1 MDAFSRPDYYP
12 TPSSNVVQYRE
23 PYGFKGK
30 RSILNADLVA
40 LIVDLSSP
48 TDAVD
53 YTVIS
58 DFFLVYRNFVSPVQ
72 LQELLVSR
80 FYWCIDEIVSGRAEK
95 MKRRKIGE
103 IALVR
108 TFVLLRHWILNYFV
122 QDFLVDVNLRLK
134 FIKFLNIYLQDL
146 PKIVRC
152 TILNL
157 KKSWIHCTKRVWTNL
172 HLGEPR
178 SIGEDELWIFY
189 EIKDFT
195 ELDELKK
202 RDSQLS
208 TYAIQGS
215 SSPNFRNQS
224 VLSLYKSSDVFHLP
238 VPSPV
243 DKRKRD
249 NRTASM
255 ILFPQDTSNVKNVDP
270 RVRATAGAK
279 NLAPP
284 HRSTLRGQT
293 KRINRL
299 SRITKVSTVM
309 KDVEY
314 PSTPGIDK
322 VIPPTPAKKVEIILQ
337 LPDENKSGL
346 PVKNPHAQNHSK
358 GDVRRSVSWNKV
370 TGINRTSNMM
380 RNRTSRSASTGR
392 ASTNFRSSVMHH
404 GAMSLLNKWRKNHA
418 FSKHNEMDATSSSS
432 PSKNDTLT
440 DGNGK
445 KEMDNF
451 VKYVISISSLEDR
464 NFAPREMENL
474 VLTKFDLLSAR
485 TIEEVEYLVTLENN
499 LIKELNDTVAHTSEI
514 PSPVRRNTEDGQ
526 TRINDIMQ
534 FSAMDNLNLYQTVN
548 SIANSVFSLS
558 RSLTQRKQQQ
568 QQQQLQNLTS
578 SPSFAALERRKVQSA
593 VPFMNG
599 ASQSRF
605 SISSQTLE
613 RDGTPRLDDTGP
625 QRLVFHGT
633 GVNDNGKN
641 GFGTLSRSDSASSFS
656 TPTKLRNSQ
665 SPRRNSP
672 SKGQLPNLQ
681 EHHETSR
688 DSNYNDGASTLSH
701 VSYDS
706 DLSSNFNNNLYTARR
721 RSKKLSLI
729 YPEESRSLK
738 RKDAHSNLHE
748 FTFEDENKL
757 EKEETQSLESF
768 VTTNTTNDQ
777 RIIYRDDDG
786 DNYNANGS
794 SISDVRSS
802 PAHDNGD
809 DMKDKHESE
818 EGNKLK
824 DIRRDRNEDVIRK
837 GSNLEHPV
845 RQEVEDG
852 GDDETKDEFIN
863 KNQPITTVR
872 KASGRVSL
880 GKKRTRIYS
889 NPRESMWSAAQRVGE
904 DPDYIIK
911 DKELREKEMELFEIE
926 HNTSNR
932 ISTAT
937 SVDTAMLFSSA
948 EDSPRR
954 SRMLEPDH
962 IRLSATPSIKSISSD
977 NPDFGTDTFDTY
989 GESIRQQ
996 DTSESVKNIPNLSPN
1011 NNLQQ
1016 QESVDS
1022 SFNYSTTGSQNGL
1035 EPSSG
1040 GMGSKYLFAPEN
1052 EGTDYAS
1059 PDKNVEALRNKFFE
1073 EDDNG
1078 SHDNDSKMD
1087 SDSPSKDQKDQE
1099 NLDHVNEE
1107 DNNNN
1112 NMERLLD
1119 TLDNTQKDTPKVSSP
1134 ESRHT
1139 LDWNNISQDSEVDD
1153 PVNVALMKLE
1163 GTYKRGE
1170 NGTKQNSVNKA
1181 PSRQSSS
1188 ASILAREVS
1197 MLGISDVNGGPPDAS
1212 DKRKSLLIETRRRTI
1227 MNIPYTPTEEK
1238 NHFDKPGNLTL
1249 QTKDLLKQYEIKDPN
1264 LLVNNCGQHIPFILM
1279 YDSLSIA
1286 QQMTLI
1292 EKELLGE
1299 VDWKDLLDVNLTYS
1313 GPTVTSWLQLLVQ
1326 NESLSGIDLAIARF
1340 NLTVDWIIS
1349 EIILTSDV
1357 RLKRNTIQR
1366 FIHVADH
1373 CRSFQNYNTL
1383 MEIVL
1388 ALNSTIVQK
1397 CIEAWRLIEPG
1408 DLITWGELKKI
1419 PSLDRNYSY
1428 IRKLLNNIDPIK
1440 GCAPFIVVYLSDL
1453 CLNNEKRTWIK
1464 ENQVVNYNKFETN
1477 VQIVK
1482 NFIQRVQWSKFYD
1495 FPVDHEL
1502 LSKCVYLTALS
1513 HDEITQVISSQ
1524 NKSK

>member
-1 MDAFSRPDYYP
+1 MDVFSRPDYYP
-12 TPSSNVVQYRE
+12 TPSSNVVRYRE
-23 PYGFKGK
+23 PDGFKGK
-30 RSILNADLVA
+30 RSVLNTDLVA

-48 TDAVD
+48 IDAVD

-58 DFFLVYRNFVSPVQ
+58 DFFLVYRNFMSPLQ
-72 LQELLVSR
+72 LQELLVLR
-80 FYWCIDEIVSGRAEK
+80 FHWCIDEIMADRAK
-95 MKRRKIGE
+95 KTRRKKIGE

-122 QDFLVDVNLRLK
+122 QDFLVDVNLRLQ
-134 FIKFLNIYLQDL
+134 FIKFLNLYLQDL

-152 TILNL
+152 TMLNL
-157 KKSWIHCTKRVWTNL
+157 KKSWIHCTKKVWTNL
-172 HLGEPR
+172 DLNEPK
-178 SIGEDELWIFY
+178 SIGEDELWVFY

-195 ELDELKK
+195 ELDELRK

-208 TYAIQGS
+208 SYAIQGS

-224 VLSLYKSSDVFHLP
+224 VLSLYKSSDVFQLP
-238 VPSPV
+238 APSPV
-243 DKRKRD
+243 DKKKRE

-255 ILFPQDTSNVKNVDP
+255 ILFPQDNSNVKNVDP
-270 RVRATAGAK
+270 RTPATAGTQELSPS
-279 NLAPP
+279 N
-284 HRSTLRGQT
+284 RSASKSQ
-293 KRINRL
+293 KKKINRL
-299 SRITKVSTVM
+299 SRLTKVSTVM

-322 VIPPTPAKKVEIILQ
+322 VIPPTPAKKVELILQ
-337 LPDENKSGL
+337 LPEDNKNG
-346 PVKNPHAQNHSK
+346 PPMKNPNSHNHSK
-358 GDVRRSVSWNKV
+358 GDVRRSVSWSKV
-370 TGINRTSNMM
+370 TGMNRTSNIVK
-380 RNRTSRSASTGR
+380 NRTSRSASIGK
-392 ASTNFRSSVMHH
+392 ASTNFRSSMLHH
-404 GAMSLLNKWRKNHA
+404 GAMGLLSKWRKNHA
-418 FSKHNEMDATSSSS
+418 YYKHNDMDGASLSSFSKD
-432 PSKNDTLT
+432 DTLR

-474 VLTKFDLLSAR
+474 VSTKFDLLSAR
-485 TIEEVEYLVTLENN
+485 TIEEVEFLVTLENN
-499 LIKELNDTVAHTSEI
+499 LIKELNDTVVETTDI
-514 PSPVRRNTEDGQ
+514 PSAVRRNGQ
-526 TRINDIMQ
+526 DDQTKITDIMQ

-568 QQQQLQNLTS
+568 QHQHQQSQNQNLIG

-593 VPFMNG
+593 IPFMNS

-605 SISSQTLE
+605 SISSQTLD

-625 QRLVFHGT
+625 QRLVFHGS
-633 GVNDNGKN
+633 GVLDSSSKK
-641 GFGTLSRSDSASSFS
+641 GFGTLSRSDSASTFL

-681 EHHETSR
+681 EQHEISQ
-688 DSNYNDGASTLSH
+688 DSNHDDGASTSSF
-701 VSYDS
+701 VYYDS
-706 DLSSNFNNNLYTARR
+706 DLSSTFNNNLYATRR
-721 RSKKLSLI
+721 KSKKMSLI
-729 YPEESRSLK
+729 YPDEARSLK

-757 EKEETQSLESF
+757 EREETQSLTSF

-777 RIIYRDDDG
+777 RIIDIDDD
-786 DNYNANGS
+786 DNDNDSDSDS
-794 SISDVRSS
+794 SISDVQGFSTY
-802 PAHDNGD
+802 DN
-809 DMKDKHESE
+809 KEDKY
-818 EGNKLK
+818 GNEARNELK
-824 DIRRDRNEDVIRK
+824 DIRKDRNEDEN
-837 GSNLEHPV
+837 GQGNELEHTV
-845 RQEVEDG
+845 GQENKDERDS
-852 GDDETKDEFIN
+852 ETKNEIIN
-863 KNQPITTVR
+863 KNQPTISVR
-872 KASGRVSL
+872 RASGRVSL
-880 GKKRTRIYS
+880 GQRRTRIAS
-889 NPRESMWSAAQRVGE
+889 NPRESMWSASQRVGQ
-904 DPDYIIK
+904 DPDYITK
-911 DKELREKEMELFEIE
+911 DKELREKEMELFELE
-926 HNTSNR
+926 QYVSNR
-932 ISTAT
+932 VSTAT
-937 SVDTAMLFSSA
+937 SVDTSMLFSSA
-948 EDSPRR
+948 NCSPRR
-954 SRMLEPDH
+954 SRMLGPDH

-977 NPDFGTDTFDTY
+977 HPDFGADTFETY
-989 GESIRQQ
+989 DESIHRQA
-996 DTSESVKNIPNLSPN
+996 TSESVANNRNPAPN
-1011 NNLQQ
+1011 NKLQP
-1016 QESVDS
+1016 QESTDS
-1022 SFNYSTTGSQNGL
+1022 SFNYSTTGSQNGIGL
-1035 EPSSG
+1035 STG

-1059 PDKNVEALRNKFFE
+1059 PDKNVEALKNRFFE
-1073 EDDNG
+1073 EDDDG
-1078 SHDNDSKMD
+1078 SHDNDSKLD
-1087 SDSPSKDQKDQE
+1087 RDSPSKERGDQDNVDHGIEE
-1099 NLDHVNEE
+1099 N
-1107 DNNNN
+1107 DNS
-1112 NMERLLD
+1112 MDRLLG
-1119 TLDNTQKDTPKVSSP
+1119 TLDDTQKNIPKISSP
-1134 ESRHT
+1134 ESRRT

-1170 NGTKQNSVNKA
+1170 NDVKQNSEDKG

-1197 MLGISDVNGGPPDAS
+1197 MLGIADVNGGPPDPG

-1227 MNIPYTPTEEK
+1227 MNIPYTPKEEK
-1238 NHFDKPGNLTL
+1238 IQVDKQENIAL
-1249 QTKDLLKQYEIKDPN
+1249 QAKDLLNQYEMKDPN
-1264 LLVNNCGQHIPFILM
+1264 LTVNNCEQHIPFILM

-1292 EKELLGE
+1292 ERELLSE
-1299 VDWKDLLDVNLTYS
+1299 VDWKDLLDVNLKYR

-1349 EIILTSDV
+1349 EIILTSDI

-1388 ALNSTIVQK
+1388 ALNSTTVQK

-1408 DLITWGELKKI
+1408 DLITWGELKKM
-1419 PSLDRNYSY
+1419 PSLDKNYSY

-1453 CLNNEKRTWIK
+1453 TLNNEKRTWIEEK
-1464 ENQVVNYNKFETN
+1464 QVVNYNKFETN

-1482 NFIQRVQWSKFYD
+1482 NFIQRVQWSKFYN

-1513 HDEITQVISSQ
+1513 HDEITQII
-1524 NKSK
+1524 NKLNK